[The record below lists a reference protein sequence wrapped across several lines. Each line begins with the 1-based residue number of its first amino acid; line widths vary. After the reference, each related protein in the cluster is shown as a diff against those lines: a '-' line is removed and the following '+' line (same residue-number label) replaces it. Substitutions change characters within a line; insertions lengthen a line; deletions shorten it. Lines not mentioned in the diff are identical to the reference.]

1 MQWKNKSAKRQVQTA
16 ISGRSALGV
25 RLLVGLVHALVVVKP
40 ESTTIYLVHALLYH
54 RPVAPLV
61 FREEFLAEVVVGSGG
76 ESMWKQFAP
85 FILLLE

>member
-1 MQWKNKSAKRQVQTA
+1 M
-16 ISGRSALGV
+16 
-25 RLLVGLVHALVVVKP
+25 HALVVVVVVLNP
-40 ESTTIYLVHALLYH
+40 LCTIYLVHALLYH

>member
-1 MQWKNKSAKRQVQTA
+1 M
-16 ISGRSALGV
+16 
-25 RLLVGLVHALVVVKP
+25 HALVVVDP
-40 ESTTIYLVHALLYH
+40 DPLPFMYLVHALLLYH

>member
-1 MQWKNKSAKRQVQTA
+1 MLV
-16 ISGRSALGV
+16 LYM
-25 RLLVGLVHALVVVKP
+25 LLLLLNP
-40 ESTTIYLVHALLYH
+40 LCSIYLVHALLYH